1 MVSDWIW
8 GGISMQ
14 VIRVGD
20 IMGHRTALIG
30 GIGERLESIHQAHTQ
45 DNFAGGGMRRALWAV
60 NLIGRSF

>member
-1 MVSDWIW
+1 
-8 GGISMQ
+8 MQ